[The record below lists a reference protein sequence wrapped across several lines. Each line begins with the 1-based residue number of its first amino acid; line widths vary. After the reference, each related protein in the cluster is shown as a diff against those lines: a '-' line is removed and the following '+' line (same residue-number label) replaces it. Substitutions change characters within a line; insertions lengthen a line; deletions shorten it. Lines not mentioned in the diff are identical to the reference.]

1 MLSAN
6 KTGKQECSVLLL
18 RTRTSSP
25 RWEPNPVYFTCFA
38 HYLAHTQLPCM
49 IEYNTETL
57 SKTWKLERNSITFLC
72 NRTHFFQQGTG
83 RLPAIVKYNKQ
94 INTCNTHHK
103 HKDPTLIPTK
113 SYILKSLI
121 SMTRTL
127 FDNSFYQ
134 IVDGISFFSHSSYA
148 PWGPMNLSLLR
159 FVVIKSWS
167 EHIFLANMNLNLK
180 VSQHPQ
186 LLISHHYITIFLP
199 LLFWLN
205 HRNDL

>member
-1 MLSAN
+1 MHDWIQYPDTIYQKLEN
-6 KTGKQECSVLLL
+6 WRETLLL
-18 RTRTSSP
+18 SYATWHISSSKGQGD
-25 RWEPNPVYFTCFA
+25 
-38 HYLAHTQLPCM
+38 YLLLSNTQT
-49 IEYNTETL
+49 N
-57 SKTWKLERNSITFLC
+57 
-72 NRTHFFQQGTG
+72 
-83 RLPAIVKYNKQ
+83 
-94 INTCNTHHK
+94 NTHHK

-148 PWGPMNLSLLR
+148 PWGPMHLSLLR

-167 EHIFLANMNLNLK
+167 EDIFLANMNLNLK

-186 LLISHHYITIFLP
+186 LYISHHYITIFLP